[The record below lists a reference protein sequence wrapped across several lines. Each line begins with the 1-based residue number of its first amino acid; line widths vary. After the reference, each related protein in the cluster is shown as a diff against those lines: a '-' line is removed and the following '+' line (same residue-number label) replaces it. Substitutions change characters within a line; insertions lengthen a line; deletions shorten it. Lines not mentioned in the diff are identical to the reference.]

1 MTDFPIVGAKFR
13 PPAAGILA
21 ILPAGARLVAR
32 RESTNQYDAN
42 AIQVVWPTEVA
53 QFVTKLEAIN
63 DVLVGYGTT
72 LSALADQPEWHLGY
86 VPRADAATLAP
97 RMDAAQRP
105 TLSGQLTFSA
115 SGNPRI
121 ALTESLP

>member
-13 PPAAGILA
+13 PPALGILS

-42 AIQVVWPTEVA
+42 AVQVLWPTEVA
-53 QFVTKLEAIN
+53 QFVTRLGAIN
-63 DVLVGYGTT
+63 DLLLGYGTT
-72 LSALADQPEWHLGY
+72 LSALADAPEWHLGY
-86 VPRADAATLAP
+86 VPRDMASELAP
-97 RMDAAQRP
+97 KMDSAQRP
-105 TLSGQLTFSA
+105 TLQGQLTFSA

-121 ALTESLP
+121 QLTEEI

>member
-1 MTDFPIVGAKFR
+1 MTDFPIVGTWFR
-13 PPAAGILA
+13 PPADGILA

-32 RESTNQYDAN
+32 RESSNQYDAN
-42 AIQVVWPTEVA
+42 AVQVLWPTEVA
-53 QFVTKLEAIN
+53 QFVTRLAAIN
-63 DVLVGYGTT
+63 EVLVGYGTT
-72 LSALADQPEWHLGY
+72 LSALADQPEWPLGY
-86 VPRADAATLAP
+86 VPRDMASELAP

-121 ALTESLP
+121 QLTEEI

>member
-13 PPAAGILA
+13 PPASGILA

-32 RESTNQYDAN
+32 RESSNQYDAN
-42 AIQVVWPTEVA
+42 AVQVLWPTEVA
-53 QFVTKLEAIN
+53 QFVTRLAAIN
-63 DVLVGYGTT
+63 EVLVGYGTT
-72 LSALADQPEWHLGY
+72 LSALADQPEWPLGY
-86 VPRADAATLAP
+86 VPRDMASELAP

-121 ALTESLP
+121 QLTEEI

>member
-13 PPAAGILA
+13 PPAPGILS
-21 ILPAGARLVAR
+21 ILPSGARLVAR

-42 AIQVVWPTEVA
+42 AVQVVWPTEVA
-53 QFVTKLEAIN
+53 QFVTRLEAIN
-63 DVLVGYGTT
+63 EVLVGYGTT
-72 LSALADQPEWHLGY
+72 LSALAEQPEWHLGY
-86 VPRADAATLAP
+86 VPRENAATLAP

-105 TLSGQLTFSA
+105 TLSGRLAFSA

-121 ALTESLP
+121 ALMEEI